1 MTSVEVRECAGG
13 GERVMGATRV
23 KARACET
30 CLYLMDDHK
39 CHRYP
44 PSIPRY
50 SVSYNLVTKYPLA
63 SRDGNA
69 AVDFP
74 VVDELMVCGE
84 WEDRNSDE
92 YLHVMTWNE
101 LVNKVL
107 EVSE

>member
-1 MTSVEVRECAGG
+1 MAE
-13 GERVMGATRV
+13 TRA
-23 KARACET
+23 KMRACET

-44 PSIPRY
+44 PSVPRY
-50 SVSYNLVTKYPLA
+50 LVSYNLVTKYPLA
-63 SRDGNA
+63 SRDGSA
-69 AVDFP
+69 EVDFP

-92 YLHVMTWNE
+92 YLHVMTCDE
-101 LVNKVL
+101 LANKVL